1 MDNVTVGYAL
11 GMVEGYLEGRV
22 AQGGDG
28 AETVLEYFK
37 VIELAYRQKTA
48 ELAAQ
53 ESKLQAIQLNLNGWR
68 NDV

>member
-1 MDNVTVGYAL
+1 MDNVTIGYAL
-11 GMVEGYLEGRV
+11 GMVEGYLESRV

-37 VIELAYRQKTA
+37 VIELAYRQKVA

-53 ESKLQAIQLNLNGWR
+53 ESKLEAIQLNLNGWR
-68 NDV
+68 KE